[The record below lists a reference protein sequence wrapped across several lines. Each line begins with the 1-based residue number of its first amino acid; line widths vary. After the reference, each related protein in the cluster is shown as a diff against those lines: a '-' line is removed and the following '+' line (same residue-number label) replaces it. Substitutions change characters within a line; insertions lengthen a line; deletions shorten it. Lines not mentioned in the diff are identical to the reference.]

1 MKRNLKVSKL
11 ARVNVLR
18 KVRWVPSL
26 QLAGK
31 WLADAG
37 VVSGSLVEV
46 EILNGKMIITWGN
59 TI

>member
-1 MKRNLKVSKL
+1 M
-11 ARVNVLR
+11 NVLR